1 MPVAVVLA
9 RQQVA
14 RMDPP
19 VVHRLAQGQAV
30 VRAAAQLPIL
40 VVAAAAAIKAM
51 AAVALALAS

>member
-14 RMDPP
+14 RMAPP
-19 VVHRLAQGQAV
+19 VVHRLVLDQAV

-40 VVAAAAAIKAM
+40 VVAAAAEIKAM